1 MESLAEMKNLRC
13 CREDGGFR
21 FLEKFN
27 NTGWQFPGKKLTQAG
42 IETQDLWCASPHHV
56 HRSRRGF
63 PEACC
68 CLSAP
73 SQSASHT
80 YIICISSSEGG
91 AAGLEEFS
99 LSRMREIDKG
109 QGGGAGEQ
117 QGPVTLCTGWEDN
130 AAGCGDVPGSQWGRM
145 QSATALLDWSL
156 WYCTRLGD
164 WRAEAAPLW
173 LTFDPGG
180 KNSKEWMSEGPGKW
194 LSGVDFSYRWFH

>member
-1 MESLAEMKNLRC
+1 MKNLRC

-21 FLEKFN
+21 FLWKVWQYWLAIPREEIDS
-27 NTGWQFPGKKLTQAG
+27 GW
-42 IETQDLWCASPHHV
+42 IETQDLWCASVPSCLTAPGV
-56 HRSRRGF
+56 DF

-91 AAGLEEFS
+91 GRWPGRILKSVKDEERIMAGVGRRWAAGTC
-99 LSRMREIDKG
+99 D
-109 QGGGAGEQ
+109 
-117 QGPVTLCTGWEDN
+117 PCTGWEDN
-130 AAGCGDVPGSQWGRM
+130 AWLWGCPGSQWGRM

-156 WYCTRLGD
+156 WYCTALHC
-164 WRAEAAPLW
+164 RAEAAPLW

-180 KNSKEWMSEGPGKW
+180 RTQRNGWVKVLGKW
-194 LSGVDFSYRWFH
+194 LSGQTLATGGFN